1 MKKNIRFAVLSAI
14 TLVCTSCFYLN
25 ANSIL
30 GSGNIVSETRELPKF
45 NSIQVSG
52 SADLTI
58 IKGETL
64 SVTLSDYETLL
75 PYWDLVVLDSTLQ
88 VKTKP
93 SSTLINSRA
102 KVTITLPTA
111 LYSIRMNG
119 SGNVGIISA
128 FSSLNKININGSGKV
143 TGSQLADYKSLDI
156 YIGGSGDVMLSG
168 TAQRLTAKINGSGA
182 IKLSQLSAIDAEC
195 NISGSGDI
203 YIDVQKTLKAS
214 IYGSGN
220 IIYTG
225 SPVLDAHG
233 SGSGKFIH
241 H

>member
-1 MKKNIRFAVLSAI
+1 MKKIIRFTVLSAI
-14 TLVCTSCFYLN
+14 TVVCTSCFYLN

-64 SVTLSDYETLL
+64 NVTLSDYETLL
-75 PYWDLVVLDSTLQ
+75 PYWDLVVSDNTLQ

-93 SSTLINSRA
+93 FSTLVNTRA
-102 KVTITLPTA
+102 KVTITLPTS
-111 LYSIRMNG
+111 LYDIRVNG
-119 SGNVGIISA
+119 SGNVDIIST
-128 FSSLNKININGSGKV
+128 FSTLNKININGSGKV
-143 TGSQLADYKSLDI
+143 TSSQLADYKSLDI

-168 TAQRLTAKINGSGA
+168 TAQQLTAKINGSGA

-203 YIDVQKTLKAS
+203 YIDVQKTLKAY

-225 SPVLDAHG
+225 RPALDAHG

-241 H
+241 Y

>member
-1 MKKNIRFAVLSAI
+1 MKKIIRFTVLSVI
-14 TLVCTSCFYLN
+14 TLVCTSCLYLN

-30 GSGNIVSETRELPKF
+30 GTGNIVSETRELPMF

-52 SADLTI
+52 SADLI
-58 IKGETL
+58 IAKGETL

-75 PYWDLVVLDSTLQ
+75 PYWDLVVSDSTLQ
-88 VKTKP
+88 IKTKP

-102 KVTITLPTA
+102 KVTITLPRS
-111 LYSIRMNG
+111 LYAIRVNG
-119 SGNVGIISA
+119 SGNVDIISA
-128 FSSLNKININGSGKV
+128 FSTLRKIDINGSGKV
-143 TGSQLADYKSLDI
+143 TSSQLADYKSLDI
-156 YIGGSGDVMLSG
+156 YIGGSGDIMLSG
-168 TAQRLTAKINGSGA
+168 TAQQLTAKINGSGA
-182 IKLSQLSAIDAEC
+182 IKLNQLSATYAEC

-225 SPVLDAHG
+225 HPALDAYG

-241 H
+241 N